1 MSDRLDV
8 RRMLLRRG
16 WTEDP
21 GLGAMRKNAST
32 WAVGNDSGDGFLSGP
47 SRRGG
52 EYVVDFPSDTPAR
65 VIVAACEAA
74 AGVR

>member
-1 MSDRLDV
+1 VSDRLDV
-8 RRMLLRRG
+8 RRMLLKRG
-16 WTEDP
+16 WAEGP
-21 GLGAMRKNAST
+21 GRGTIRKNAAT
-32 WAVGNDSGDGFLSGP
+32 WAVVSDAGDGFLGGP

-52 EYVVDFPSDTPAR
+52 EYCVDFPSDTPAR

>member
-1 MSDRLDV
+1 MAERLDV
-8 RRMLLRRG
+8 RRMLLKRG
-16 WTEDP
+16 WTQSSDFGP
-21 GLGAMRKNAST
+21 IRKNAAT
-32 WAVGNDSGDGFLSGP
+32 WAVTNNGGDGFLSGP